1 MISRKLIGLL
11 LVSALLA
18 WITGESD
25 NPAPVGRHPSIT
37 PAAPSAPAQP
47 VAAAVADEP
56 WRRAILLPAVEP
68 VEPPEPSTEPEQP
81 PILAP
86 VEPPPPPAPSAPPL
100 PITYLGKLSADRNVV
115 LYLRYQDQPVSLKVG
130 ELLGEDYRLEEVA
143 PDHAVFRYLPLD
155 IRQELRW
162 HARQ

>member
-18 WITGESD
+18 WITNESD
-25 NPAPVGRHPSIT
+25 SPTPARRHPSIS
-37 PAAPSAPAQP
+37 PEAPLAPADP
-47 VAAAVADEP
+47 MAAAAIDEP
-56 WRRAILLPAVEP
+56 WRRTILLPAIAPIEP
-68 VEPPEPSTEPEQP
+68 AAPSTEPEP

-86 VEPPPPPAPSAPPL
+86 VEPPAPPAPSAPPL
-100 PITYLGKLSADRNVV
+100 PITYLGRLSANRNVV

-130 ELLGEDYRLEEVA
+130 GLLGEDYRLEEVA
-143 PDHAVFRYLPLD
+143 PGHAVFRYLPLD